1 MPKIRVQLAPEIEL
15 KMEVELCDIEELPSD
30 YDLQQ
35 QKACVYKE
43 FERRLSEAFPEGV
56 KIYGLEFGLDRGWH
70 EGLAED

>member
-1 MPKIRVQLAPEIEL
+1 MPKIRVQLAPEIEV
-15 KMEVELCDIEELPSD
+15 KMELELCDVDALPDD

-43 FERRLSEAFPEGV
+43 FERRLNEAFPEGV
-56 KIYGLEFGLDRGWH
+56 KIHDLDFGLDRGWH